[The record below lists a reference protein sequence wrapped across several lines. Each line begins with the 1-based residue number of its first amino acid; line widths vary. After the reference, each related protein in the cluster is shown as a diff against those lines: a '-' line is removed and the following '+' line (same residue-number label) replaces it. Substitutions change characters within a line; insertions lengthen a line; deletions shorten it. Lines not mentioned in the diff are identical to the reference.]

1 MKMAVYW
8 CRAYLSPFFHPET
21 GEELYIGRSNIGA
34 VTLNLVK
41 IAIESKRDIAKF
53 YELIDLYSNM
63 VFDIHEDTY
72 KKLGKIKGS
81 TNPLTFCEGG
91 SWMSVGYDE
100 PIAPIIQAS
109 TASLGYIGLEETCQ
123 AMFGE
128 GLREHQDFA
137 LDVVNHLKQL
147 TVDATDTYNHLYAL
161 YSTPAEN
168 LVYRFNNI
176 NRKQYGII
184 QDVTSREYMTN
195 SFHLHVAEEVSVP
208 EKILFEAPFHTI
220 ATGGRISYNE
230 FPYGVDNNVLKQ
242 AVDFAMGNGMYYG
255 VNVISATCGGCGHH
269 GDFDENCPV
278 CGSHDITSVSRV
290 CGYLSFGKVKGDSRY
305 NPGKQAEIRDRVKH
319 SIGFGEA
326 LSRHAKSEELNG

>member
-53 YELIDLYSNM
+53 YELIDLYSTM

-128 GLREHQDFA
+128 GLIKHQDFG
-137 LDVVNHLKQL
+137 LKLVHHLKNL
-147 TVDATDTYNHLYAL
+147 TERATEIYNHIYAL
-161 YSTPAEN
+161 YSTPGEN

-184 QDVTSREYMTN
+184 DKVTSREYMTN

-242 AVDFAMGNGMYYG
+242 AVDFAMDNGMYYG
-255 VNVISATCGGCGHH
+255 VNVISATCGNCGHH
-269 GDFDENCPV
+269 GDFDDSCPV

-290 CGYLSFGKVKGDSRY
+290 CGLTYKGS
-305 NPGKQAEIRDRVKH
+305 H
-319 SIGFGEA
+319 
-326 LSRHAKSEELNG
+326 